1 MDRIEKKIAKA
12 RVSLMM
18 DYPFLGHLAMML
30 EPEEKLHMAMPTMA
44 TDGSKLYYDP
54 DFVDNLSINQLMGVI
69 AHEVW
74 HCGLLHIPRQGT
86 RDKKRW
92 NIACVRGDT
101 LVTMADGSQKPITK
115 IVEGEQVIGANGFG
129 TVLLRISKMSDRM
142 VEVNCDS
149 NTLHCTTEHLILTP
163 LGFREAGGLN
173 ESTVYRLATRRK
185 RVCLPKLSDN
195 AHQENGRAFTKEF
208 PLGRRFPIKKTF
220 DGAKVLSQT
229 SVETRV
235 NGVTMGISSRDYRW
249 RRNNNYQ
256 STQTIFSSQ
265 FASQQY
271 ELFAY
276 GNDDIV
282 GFLENC
288 YKEYQRCKSLA
299 YPTWGL
305 ANRANTHFAKTIP
318 DNQKRALR
326 FSPPISN
333 TKEAIPQV
341 FNPGDARNSSKNSS
355 FEQTRIT
362 VRERIGKTQVY
373 DLVTTCHS
381 YIANGFVVH
390 NCDFA
395 DNELIVQDMSSYPG
409 AKLRIE
415 LPNGCLIPGVN
426 PPGTADFEGK
436 DAEYIY
442 AHLPDDG
449 GGSGGVGDSSGQ
461 TVDSHEEW
469 SQWGKGDGE
478 CDSKG
483 DGNEKDG
490 QSQDGQDDQD
500 SSGNM
505 EQEWRGHVA
514 AAATA
519 ARMAGK
525 FPGHVEA
532 LVGTLLQPKLDW
544 RTILRDMITSAVKSD
559 FQLFPPNKKHL
570 WRGFY
575 LPSLTGESLNI
586 ACAIDTSGS
595 ISNDDMRDFLTEV
608 KGICDTYSDY
618 TLYLRAGDTHITQ
631 KWEIHPFDPLPKML
645 NGRGGT
651 DYHEFFE
658 EAATL
663 PISCLVVLTDMYPNN
678 GFPKQ
683 PFYPVIWVATSDVKA
698 PYGQHIRLPQGD
710 KR

>member
-1 MDRIEKKIAKA
+1 
-12 RVSLMM
+12 
-18 DYPFLGHLAMML
+18 
-30 EPEEKLHMAMPTMA
+30 MA
-44 TDGSKLYYDP
+44 G
-54 DFVDNLSINQLMGVI
+54 
-69 AHEVW
+69 
-74 HCGLLHIPRQGT
+74 
-86 RDKKRW
+86 
-92 NIACVRGDT
+92 
-101 LVTMADGSQKPITK
+101 
-115 IVEGEQVIGANGFG
+115 
-129 TVLLRISKMSDRM
+129 
-142 VEVNCDS
+142 
-149 NTLHCTTEHLILTP
+149 
-163 LGFREAGGLN
+163 
-173 ESTVYRLATRRK
+173 
-185 RVCLPKLSDN
+185 
-195 AHQENGRAFTKEF
+195 
-208 PLGRRFPIKKTF
+208 
-220 DGAKVLSQT
+220 
-229 SVETRV
+229 
-235 NGVTMGISSRDYRW
+235 
-249 RRNNNYQ
+249 
-256 STQTIFSSQ
+256 
-265 FASQQY
+265 
-271 ELFAY
+271 
-276 GNDDIV
+276 
-282 GFLENC
+282 
-288 YKEYQRCKSLA
+288 
-299 YPTWGL
+299 
-305 ANRANTHFAKTIP
+305 
-318 DNQKRALR
+318 
-326 FSPPISN
+326 
-333 TKEAIPQV
+333 
-341 FNPGDARNSSKNSS
+341 
-355 FEQTRIT
+355 
-362 VRERIGKTQVY
+362 
-373 DLVTTCHS
+373 
-381 YIANGFVVH
+381 
-390 NCDFA
+390 
-395 DNELIVQDMSSYPG
+395 YPG

-415 LPNGCLIPGVN
+415 LPDGCLIPGVF
-426 PPGTADFEGK
+426 PGTEDFKGK

-442 AHLPDDG
+442 AHLPDNSG
-449 GGSGGVGDSSGQ
+449 GGKGDSTGDNNGQ

-469 SQWGKGDGE
+469 SQWGKGKG
-478 CDSKG
+478 KG
-483 DGNEKDG
+483 DGNEDGKGKDE

-631 KWEIHPFDPLPKML
+631 KWEIHPFDPLSKML

-698 PYGQHIRLPQGD
+698 PYGQHIKLPQGG
-710 KR
+710 K